1 MVLRRRLWLM
11 LRLLL
16 LVRVVLLLQR
26 GVLLLAVMWSLHA
39 AEMRLLMLMMLVPH
53 LQVLVLY
60 VAARGAWGW
69 RSSPQPSSVALH
81 VVHSFVCL
89 LPFFNSLFY
98 LLSSSISSFARRC
111 EGPRRRL
118 IRALSI
124 RFVSFVVR
132 SLSLQP
138 T

>member
-26 GVLLLAVMWSLHA
+26 GVLLAVMWSLHA
-39 AEMRLLMLMMLVPH
+39 AEMRLLMMLVP

-98 LLSSSISSFARRC
+98 LLSSSPRC
-111 EGPRRRL
+111 VSDLVVCATMRGAEK
-118 IRALSI
+118 IDWFSI
-124 RFVSFVVR
+124 RFASFVVR
-132 SLSLQP
+132 SLQP

>member
-1 MVLRRRLWLM
+1 VLSRWLM

-39 AEMRLLMLMMLVPH
+39 AAEMRRLMMLVP

-81 VVHSFVCL
+81 VVHSFVQL
-89 LPFFNSLFY
+89 LPFFF
-98 LLSSSISSFARRC
+98 
-111 EGPRRRL
+111 
-118 IRALSI
+118 
-124 RFVSFVVR
+124 
-132 SLSLQP
+132 
-138 T
+138 

>member
-1 MVLRRRLWLM
+1 MLSRWLM

-39 AEMRLLMLMMLVPH
+39 AAEMRRLMMLVP

-81 VVHSFVCL
+81 VVHSFVRL
-89 LPFFNSLFY
+89 LFLFLILYFIFY
-98 LLSSSISSFARRC
+98 LPLVVSSIRQRSRLRDDARDRGLIGSRFASFRSSFD
-111 EGPRRRL
+111 L
-118 IRALSI
+118 
-124 RFVSFVVR
+124 
-132 SLSLQP
+132 
-138 T
+138 

>member
-1 MVLRRRLWLM
+1 MVLSRWLM

-39 AEMRLLMLMMLVPH
+39 AAEMRRLMMLVP

-81 VVHSFVCL
+81 VVHSFVRL
-89 LPFFNSLFY
+89 LFLFLILYFIFY
-98 LLSSSISSFARRC
+98 LPLVVSSIRQRSRLRDDARDRGLIGSRFASFRSSFD
-111 EGPRRRL
+111 L
-118 IRALSI
+118 
-124 RFVSFVVR
+124 
-132 SLSLQP
+132 
-138 T
+138 

>member
-1 MVLRRRLWLM
+1 MVRRRLWLM

-26 GVLLLAVMWSLHA
+26 GVLLTVMSLHA
-39 AEMRLLMLMMLVPH
+39 AEMRLLMMLVP

-81 VVHSFVCL
+81 VVHSFVWLL
-89 LPFFNSLFY
+89 LPFF
-98 LLSSSISSFARRC
+98 
-111 EGPRRRL
+111 
-118 IRALSI
+118 
-124 RFVSFVVR
+124 
-132 SLSLQP
+132 
-138 T
+138 

>member
-1 MVLRRRLWLM
+1 M

-39 AEMRLLMLMMLVPH
+39 AAEMRRLMMLVP

-81 VVHSFVCL
+81 VVHSFVQL
-89 LPFFNSLFY
+89 LPFFF
-98 LLSSSISSFARRC
+98 
-111 EGPRRRL
+111 
-118 IRALSI
+118 
-124 RFVSFVVR
+124 
-132 SLSLQP
+132 
-138 T
+138 

>member
-1 MVLRRRLWLM
+1 MLSRWLM

-39 AEMRLLMLMMLVPH
+39 AAEMRRLMMLVP

-81 VVHSFVCL
+81 VVHSFVQL
-89 LPFFNSLFY
+89 LPFFLILYFIFY
-98 LLSSSISSFARRC
+98 LPLVVSSIRQRSRLRDDARDRGLIGSRFASFRSSFD
-111 EGPRRRL
+111 L
-118 IRALSI
+118 
-124 RFVSFVVR
+124 
-132 SLSLQP
+132 
-138 T
+138 

>member
-1 MVLRRRLWLM
+1 MVLSRWLM

-39 AEMRLLMLMMLVPH
+39 AAEMRRLMMLVP

-81 VVHSFVCL
+81 VVHSFVQL
-89 LPFFNSLFY
+89 LPFFLILYFIFY
-98 LLSSSISSFARRC
+98 LPLVVSSIRQRSRLRDDARDRGLIGSRFASFRSSFD
-111 EGPRRRL
+111 L
-118 IRALSI
+118 
-124 RFVSFVVR
+124 
-132 SLSLQP
+132 
-138 T
+138 